1 MCESIESYANERAEY
16 ARIDECIDTCI
27 HFNHTKEEITEYVTS
42 KFEKVS
48 DSYIIERVTLLW
60 NQKKG
65 E

>member
-27 HFNHTKEEITEYVTS
+27 HLNQTKDETIEYVTS

-48 DSYIIERVTLLW
+48 DDYILERVAHLW
-60 NQKKG
+60 DQKKG
-65 E
+65 K

>member
-16 ARIDECIDTCI
+16 ARIDECIEDCI
-27 HFNHTKEEITEYVTS
+27 HFNQTKDETIEYVTS

-48 DSYIIERVTLLW
+48 DDYILERVALLW
-60 NQKKG
+60 DQKKG